1 MLVNLTWEWGKRNY
15 NTVVT
20 IREEV
25 EDAVEAPSRGP
36 IPVPWWGGAWER
48 KSFL

>member
-1 MLVNLTWEWGKRNY
+1 MGEKIRNY

-20 IREEV
+20 IREE
-25 EDAVEAPSRGP
+25 EGAVEAPSRGP
-36 IPVPWWGGAWER
+36 IPVPWWGGAWEESR